1 MIPLLIPYW
10 APKVVNV
17 GPVPIDP
24 WATLVLIGLVV
35 GLEISRA
42 RGIKRGLE
50 VPDIVDGA
58 MFTVGMGFI
67 VGHLMHVLAYN
78 PDRLETDGV
87 MALVRVWQGFS
98 STGGFIGAV
107 IGSVLFWRVI
117 RPRDYWA
124 HADTIM
130 FAFPFAWVFGR
141 LGCFAAH
148 DHIGRSSD
156 FFLAV
161 NFPLPTGPRHDL
173 GLYEAL
179 WTVVISAVFFALDRK
194 PRKGGFYIALWAFLY
209 APARFVLDFLR
220 NEDLANAD
228 VRWAGLTPAQW
239 GMILM
244 FGAGAFLAFKLR
256 GAPEAAGSSSA
267 PASE

>member
-1 MIPLLIPYW
+1 
-10 APKVVNV
+10 
-17 GPVPIDP
+17 
-24 WATLVLIGLVV
+24 
-35 GLEISRA
+35 
-42 RGIKRGLE
+42 
-50 VPDIVDGA
+50 
-58 MFTVGMGFI
+58 
-67 VGHLMHVLAYN
+67 
-78 PDRLETDGV
+78 
-87 MALVRVWQGFS
+87 VRVWQGFS

-107 IGSVLFWRVI
+107 IGSVLFWRFI
-117 RPRDYWA
+117 RPRDYFA

-220 NEDLANAD
+220 NEDLANSD
-228 VRWAGLTPAQW
+228 VRWVGLTPAQW

-244 FGAGAFLAFKLR
+244 FCRWGVLGLQAAGRARSRWIFVGACVRIGAHPPPRAGLEGIRDDGVDGGGARLRDGLRRVGVAGRGGARGLQPAEAGR
-256 GAPEAAGSSSA
+256 GA
-267 PASE
+267 

>member
-50 VPDIVDGA
+50 VPDVVDGA
-58 MFTVGMGFI
+58 MFTVGMGFV
-67 VGHLMHVLAYN
+67 VGHIMHVLAYN
-78 PDRLETDGV
+78 PERLETDGV

-117 RPRDYWA
+117 RPRDYFA

-141 LGCFAAH
+141 
-148 DHIGRSSD
+148 
-156 FFLAV
+156 
-161 NFPLPTGPRHDL
+161 
-173 GLYEAL
+173 E
-179 WTVVISAVFFALDRK
+179 
-194 PRKGGFYIALWAFLY
+194 
-209 APARFVLDFLR
+209 
-220 NEDLANAD
+220 
-228 VRWAGLTPAQW
+228 
-239 GMILM
+239 
-244 FGAGAFLAFKLR
+244 
-256 GAPEAAGSSSA
+256 GSTRDG
-267 PASE
+267 